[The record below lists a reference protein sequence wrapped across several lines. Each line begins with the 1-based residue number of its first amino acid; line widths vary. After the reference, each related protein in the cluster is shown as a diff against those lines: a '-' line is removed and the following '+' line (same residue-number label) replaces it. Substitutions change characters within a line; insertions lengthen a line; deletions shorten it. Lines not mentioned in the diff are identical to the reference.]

1 MLSDEV
7 QRELTAIARRHLAI
21 PTLAARNAD
30 HLDFHEVSV
39 WAVESALKEAFELG
53 QRMPQARGDGDN

>member
-1 MLSDEV
+1 MLSDKV
-7 QRELTAIARRHLAI
+7 QRELTAIARRHLGI

-39 WAVESALKEAFELG
+39 WAVQAALEEAFTLG
-53 QRMPQARGDGDN
+53 QRMPPVRGDGDN

>member
-39 WAVESALKEAFELG
+39 FAVQSALEEAFTLG